1 MALENLSEK
10 LSNAFRKL
18 RGKGKLSESD
28 IKSAMREV
36 KLALLEAD
44 VNYKVVKDFIAS
56 VTEKSVGEEVLSSLT
71 PAQQVIKIVDAEL
84 TELMGSENARVKFS
98 SKPPT
103 VIMMCGLNGAGKTT
117 HSAKL
122 AKFYKAQNHRVLLA
136 ALDVYRPAAV
146 DQLKTLG
153 EQIDAPVWTEG
164 KAPEKI
170 AKLAFKHAKDHGFDI
185 LILDTAGRQHVD
197 SELMAELSRIA
208 KAIDVT
214 ETLMVVDAMTGQDAV
229 NSAQAF
235 NNEIGLDGVILSK
248 LDGDTRGG
256 AALSIR
262 SVIGKPIK
270 FAGVG
275 EKMDALEEFHPS
287 RMSGR
292 ILGMGDM
299 LSLIEKAEAGFD
311 EKEVERQAKKLEKG
325 RFDLDDLLDQ
335 LKQIKKM
342 GSLKSIISMLPG
354 VGNKVKDEDVDDR
367 QLVII
372 EAMIN
377 SMTKKERRN
386 PQILNHS
393 RKLRIAA
400 GSGTLIQDV
409 NRLLKQFE
417 QMQKMFK
424 TMGKNPRRFMNGF
437 GG

>member
-10 LSNAFRKL
+10 LSAAFRKL
-18 RGKGKLSESD
+18 RGKGKLSEND
-28 IKSAMREV
+28 IKSVMREV

-44 VNYKVVKDFIAS
+44 VNYKVVKDFIAN

-84 TELMGSENARVKFS
+84 TALMGGENTRVKFA

-122 AKFYKAQNHRVLLA
+122 ARFYKAQNHRVLLA

-164 KAPEKI
+164 KTPEKI
-170 AKLAFKHAKDHGFDI
+170 AKLAHKHAKDHGFDI

-197 SELMAELSRIA
+197 SELMAELTRIS
-208 KAIDVT
+208 KAIDIT

-235 NNEIGLDGVILSK
+235 NNEIGLDGIILSK

-270 FAGVG
+270 FSGVG

-299 LSLIEKAEAGFD
+299 LSLIEKAEMEFD
-311 EKEVERQAKKLEKG
+311 EKEAEKQAKKLEKG
-325 RFDLDDLLDQ
+325 RFDLDDLLAQ

-342 GSLKSIISMLPG
+342 GSLSSIVSMLPG
-354 VGNKVKDEDVDDR
+354 VGNKVKDADVNDN

-386 PQILNHS
+386 PQIINHS
-393 RKLRIAA
+393 RKNRIAA

-424 TMGKNPRRFMNGF
+424 TMGKNPQRFMNGF
-437 GG
+437 RG